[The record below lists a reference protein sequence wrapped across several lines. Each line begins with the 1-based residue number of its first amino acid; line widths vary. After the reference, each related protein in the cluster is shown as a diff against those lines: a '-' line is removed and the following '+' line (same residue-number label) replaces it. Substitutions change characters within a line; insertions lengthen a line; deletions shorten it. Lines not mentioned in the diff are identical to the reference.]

1 MPQKTHY
8 DTLGID
14 GTASAEDIK
23 KAYRKLSLKLH
34 PDKPSGDEEK
44 FKELGAAYE
53 ILSDAAT
60 RRNYDMGGGGMGGGG
75 MGGGTGRNHPFA
87 SRRQGHG
94 GVGAQPP
101 FGGMFSPDDIFS
113 SLFQGRGQFQGGQ
126 FPDPFSTHMGQSAGN
141 PHIRIF
147 RNGVHVNVPSP
158 TPDPIVQTISITLKQ
173 SYEGESI
180 PVNIS
185 RTIVRNQEKVSETET
200 IYVDIPKGMSNN
212 EMIVVKEMGNV
223 INGTKSDLKIK
234 IVVTADGTFTRDG
247 LNIMYQ
253 KQISLKDALCGF
265 VFELPFIN
273 GKVYTINNTSGN
285 IMSPNFL
292 KEIPNMGFTRGS
304 NVGKLIIKFV
314 VVFPTTLPEETIEK
328 LKDLL

>member
-60 RRNYDMGGGGMGGGG
+60 RRNYDMGGGGSMGGGS
-75 MGGGTGRNHPFA
+75 MGGGTGRHHPFA
-87 SRRQGHG
+87 SRRQGQG
-94 GVGAQPP
+94 GVGEQPP
-101 FGGMFSPDDIFS
+101 FSGMFSPDDIFS
-113 SLFQGRGQFQGGQ
+113 SFVQGRGQC
-126 FPDPFSTHMGQSAGN
+126 PDPFSTQMGQSAGN
-141 PHIRIF
+141 PHVRIF
-147 RNGVHVNVPSP
+147 RNGVHVNVPTP

-304 NVGKLIIKFV
+304 NVGKLVIKFV

>member
-1 MPQKTHY
+1 MSKKTHY
-8 DTLGID
+8 DTLGLD
-14 GTASAEDIK
+14 RTASAEDIK

-60 RRNYDMGGGGMGGGG
+60 RRNYDMGGGGSMGGGS
-75 MGGGTGRNHPFA
+75 MGWGTGRHHPFA
-87 SRRQGHG
+87 SRRQGQG
-94 GVGAQPP
+94 GVGEQPP
-101 FGGMFSPDDIFS
+101 FSGMFSPDDIFS
-113 SLFQGRGQFQGGQ
+113 SFFQGRGQ

-141 PHIRIF
+141 PHVRIF
-147 RNGVHVNVPSP
+147 RNGVHVNVPTP

-180 PVNIS
+180 PINIS

-234 IVVTADGTFTRDG
+234 IVVTTDGTFTRDG

-273 GKVYTINNTSGN
+273 GKVYTINNTAGN

-304 NVGKLIIKFV
+304 NVGKLVIKFV

-328 LKDLL
+328 LKELL